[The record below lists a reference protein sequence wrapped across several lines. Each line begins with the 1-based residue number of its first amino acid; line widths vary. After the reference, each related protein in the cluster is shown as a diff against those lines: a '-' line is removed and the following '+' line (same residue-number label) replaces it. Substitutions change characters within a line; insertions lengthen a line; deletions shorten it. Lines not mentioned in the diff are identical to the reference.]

1 MRAYDFSPL
10 FRYSVGF
17 DRVQQLLD
25 AALERAENAP
35 GYPPYNIETVGENAY
50 RITMAVAGFGEEDL
64 DITVQENALTVSG
77 KAAQREDQVQFLHRG
92 IATRAFER
100 KFELADH
107 VKVVGANLVNGMLT
121 ISLERQVPEEQKPRK
136 VEIKRGNV
144 EKLVDKAKK
153 LIGGDEAKAA

>member
-1 MRAYDFSPL
+1 MRTYDFSPL

-25 AALERAENAP
+25 SALERSESAP
-35 GYPPYNIETVGENAY
+35 GYPPYNIESVGENAY
-50 RITMAVAGFGEEDL
+50 RITMAVAGFGEDDL
-64 DITVQENALTVSG
+64 DVTVQENSLVVSG
-77 KAAQREDQVQFLHRG
+77 RAGAKDEQVQFLHRG
-92 IATRAFER
+92 IANRAFER
-100 KFELADH
+100 RFELADH

-121 ISLERQVPEEQKPRK
+121 ISLERQIPEEQKPRK

>member
-17 DRVQQLLD
+17 DRVQHLLD

-64 DITVQENALTVSG
+64 DITVQENALTVAG
-77 KAAQREDQVQFLHRG
+77 KAGQREEQVQYLHRG

-136 VEIKRGNV
+136 IEIRRGNV

-153 LIGGDEAKAA
+153 LIGGEEAKAA